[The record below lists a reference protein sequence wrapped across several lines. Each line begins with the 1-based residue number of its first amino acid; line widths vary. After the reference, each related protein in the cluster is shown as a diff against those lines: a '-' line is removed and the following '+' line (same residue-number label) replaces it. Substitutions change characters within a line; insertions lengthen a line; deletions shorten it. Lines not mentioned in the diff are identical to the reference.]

1 MTGVNG
7 RVWRDRSFLLAGAF
21 ALLRLVMMGRTG
33 LGDAESYYWTWSR
46 HMDWSYYDHP
56 PMVAWLIRLSTWVG
70 GDTPFWT
77 RFPSA
82 VLFVGVCWLIYLT
95 AEEIF
100 KESEAGF
107 WSLLIFNLSP
117 LFSFGALQMV
127 PDIPA
132 AFFWMLYVHLVV
144 RILNGADELL
154 WYAAGAALGLGL
166 LSKYMLLPLVPSTL
180 LMLWFHKEHRRHL
193 ARPHIYLGGLLGLL
207 IFSPVLIWNYAHD
220 FPSFKFHL
228 VSRNQ
233 EAHFSLNHMWQFLG
247 GQALYMSP
255 LAWLGLLYVAWKV
268 SSTLLR
274 TGDKTLVPVFWMG
287 VPPLLFFYFI
297 GLWSKTSEPHWAAFG
312 YLTPI
317 MAWGAHLTFHKKE
330 WMKYTVASMVLSGA
344 LIAVVY
350 VHTFRPILPLK
361 PKQDITNLL
370 YGWDV
375 VGKAAEDDLAS
386 LPGKNDKFLMAH
398 HWVMCSQLEFATK
411 HRHKVFCV
419 NSKTDQFDFF
429 PETVPPTGAD
439 FIFVADERFE
449 EPPEQFYLF
458 DRSEKA
464 QKITI
469 FRGGRP
475 VREFQ
480 LYRVFGYRGQ
490 KTE

>member
-1 MTGVNG
+1 MNG
-7 RVWRDRSFLLAGAF
+7 RVWRDRSILLTGAF
-21 ALLRLVMMGRTG
+21 TLLRLVMMGRTG
-33 LGDAESYYWTWSR
+33 LGDAEAYYWTWSR
-46 HMDWSYYDHP
+46 HMDLSYYDHP
-56 PMVAWLIRLSTWVG
+56 PMVAWLIRLSTWFG

-132 AFFWMLYVHLVV
+132 AFFWMLYVYLVV
-144 RILNGADELL
+144 KILNGASELL
-154 WYAAGAALGLGL
+154 WYAVGAALGLGL
-166 LSKYMLLPLVPSTL
+166 LSKYMLAPLVPSTL
-180 LMLWFHKEHRRHL
+180 LMLWWHKEHRHHL
-193 ARPHIYLGGLLGLL
+193 GRPHIYLGGALGLL

-228 VSRNQ
+228 VNRNQ
-233 EAHFSLNHMWQFLG
+233 EAHFSLNHMGQFLG

-255 LAWLGLLYVAWKV
+255 LAWFGLLYVAWKV
-268 SSTLLR
+268 SRTLLK

-287 VPPLLFFYFI
+287 APPLLFFYLI

-317 MAWGAHLTFHKKE
+317 IAWGAFFTFHKKE
-330 WMKYTVASMVLSGA
+330 WMKYTVASLVLSGA
-344 LIAVVY
+344 LIVLVY

-361 PKQDITNLL
+361 PKYDITNLL
-370 YGWDV
+370 YGWNV

-386 LPGKNDKFLMAH
+386 LPGKKGKFLMAH
-398 HWVMCSQLEFATK
+398 HYVMCSQLEFATK

-429 PETVPPTGAD
+429 PETVPPAGAD

-449 EPPEQFYLF
+449 EPPGQFYLF

-464 QKITI
+464 QKITV

-490 KTE
+490 KPE